1 MGLQKIIVLSLV
13 AMAMASLFVNAD
25 VGVKEAADPFC
36 YETCGPS
43 FGMLQ
48 CVQDCARGNLITDV
62 AYPWEP
68 RHFVVVALLSEPLK
82 IFIQKLI

>member
-13 AMAMASLFVNAD
+13 AMAMASLFINAD
-25 VGVKEAADPFC
+25 VGVKEAVDPFC

-48 CVQDCARGNLITDV
+48 CVQDCAKRQFNNGRCIPMGAETLCCCSPSLRT
-62 AYPWEP
+62 P
-68 RHFVVVALLSEPLK
+68 
-82 IFIQKLI
+82 